1 MMTEAA
7 ALSLFARALDLEPG
21 DRAAFVAHEAAG
33 DPGLAARVMA
43 LIAADEVVEQSLS
56 GGLGTSFPLPSPDIS
71 AWRLDRMIGAGGMGS
86 VWKAHRTDGL
96 FEQVVAVKFMRARAG
111 SIDLGPLI
119 DAERRSLARM
129 DHDNI
134 ARILD
139 GGTTAEGLH
148 YIVMEHVA
156 GARLDDH
163 AATLPPAQRV
173 ALIRQAAAALAHA
186 HRAGIVHCDVKPA
199 NLLVTPGGRVK
210 LIDFGIAR
218 LEGGGQGLP
227 DGMTRSYASPERLA
241 GQPPTTADDIWSLA
255 VTLRELLTGAPD
267 GTALPPMRNAAD
279 LQAVLNRAT
288 DADPDRRYASIDAFD
303 TDLMRWQQAKTVSA
317 RPNSATYVLARFAQ
331 RRPGTVA
338 AIGATLAGLVGA
350 LAVIASL
357 YVSADRARADAETR
371 FGELRQLARFMIF
384 DLNGMLEQVPGATPA
399 RAALADRA
407 QFYLDTLAAAST
419 DSGLLA
425 ESAAGLTRLAEVQ
438 GVPSRPNLGQG
449 PQAAANLDR
458 ARGILDRLIADAPTP
473 ALHALRARTL
483 YYRAV
488 LTGTQDGD
496 PAGQGA
502 LARLAQDDIV
512 AALPGAD
519 DATRADLEALA
530 LGAAMT
536 EADALTTAGDVQAAL
551 ALQTAAEARLQAL
564 PDTVRAGMDWPWE
577 TARIAM
583 VIGDSLY
590 WTGDL
595 PGARG
600 AYARAQGILEQG
612 IAAAPLN
619 RRLLTALHM
628 AQYSQ
633 SAVLADLGDAQA
645 GLEAAEASQ
654 RTAGRLLDWDP
665 TDRLALRMQSVSEGQ
680 RALMLRALG
689 RTAEALPIV
698 EARVARARAATEAAP
713 DDLDAARSLAI
724 ALGMRAGMVA
734 ELNGAGAACPLWS
747 ETRAAWDALDA
758 RQPLSALDRQ
768 NDYAFALAGLA
779 ACP

>member
-1 MMTEAA
+1 MTEAA
-7 ALSLFARALDLEPG
+7 ALLLFARALDEAPV
-21 DRAAFVAHEAAG
+21 DRTAFVAREAAG
-33 DPGLAARVMA
+33 DYALVARVMA
-43 LIAADEVVEQSLS
+43 LIAADEIAEESLT
-56 GGLGTSFPLPSPDIS
+56 GRTETAFPLPTPTVGV
-71 AWRLDRMIGAGGMGS
+71 WRLDDMIGAGGMGS
-86 VWKAHRTDGL
+86 VWKAHRADGL

-139 GGTTAEGLH
+139 GGSTAEGLH

-163 AATLPPAQRV
+163 AATLPPARCV

-199 NLLVTPGGRVK
+199 NLLVTPEGRVK

-255 VTLRELLTGAPD
+255 VTLRELLTGTPEGAD
-267 GTALPPMRNAAD
+267 LPPMRNVAD
-279 LQAVLNRAT
+279 MQAVLTRAT
-288 DADPDRRYASIDAFD
+288 DADADRRYGSIDAFD
-303 TDLMRWQQAKTVSA
+303 SDLARWEQARPASA
-317 RPNSATYVLARFAQ
+317 RTSSAGYVVLRFAQ
-331 RRPGTVA
+331 RRPGAVA
-338 AIGATLAGLVGA
+338 VIASVLVGLVGA
-350 LAVIASL
+350 LTVIATL
-357 YVSADRARADAETR
+357 YVSADRARAEAETR

-399 RAALADRA
+399 RAALADQA
-407 QFYLDTLAAAST
+407 QFYLDALAAASGG
-419 DSGLLA
+419 DAALLA

-438 GVPSRPNLGQG
+438 GVPSRPNLGLG
-449 PQAAANLDR
+449 AQAAANLDR
-458 ARGILDRLIADAPTP
+458 SREILDRLIAQSPDP
-473 ALHALRARTL
+473 ALHALRARAL

-488 LTGTQDGD
+488 LTGSQDGD
-496 PAGQGA
+496 PAGQAA
-502 LARLAQDDIV
+502 LARLVQDDIA
-512 AALPGAD
+512 AALAGAD
-519 DATRADLEALA
+519 DSTRPDLEALA
-530 LGAAMT
+530 LGAVMT
-536 EADALTTAGDVQAAL
+536 EADALTTQGDMLSAL
-551 ALQTAAEARLQAL
+551 SLQRGAETRLQAL
-564 PDTVRAGMDWPWE
+564 PAAVRAGMDWPWE
-577 TARIAM
+577 TARIAV

-595 PGARG
+595 PGALD
-600 AYARAQGILEQG
+600 AYRRAQGILEQG

-633 SAVLADLGDAQA
+633 SSVLADLGDPQA
-645 GLEAAEASQ
+645 GLAAAEASLH
-654 RTAGRLLDWDP
+654 TAGRLLDWDP
-665 TDRLALRMQSVSEGQ
+665 TDRLALRMQSVSDGQ
-680 RALMLRALG
+680 RALILRALG

-698 EARVARARAATEAAP
+698 EARLARARAAATAAP

-724 ALGMRAGMVA
+724 VLGTRASMVA
-734 ELNGAGAACPLWS
+734 ELQGAAAACPLWS

-768 NDYAFALAGLA
+768 NDYAVALSGLAG
-779 ACP
+779 CP